1 MDGVHDMGGMDG
13 FGKVVAEPSEPVFH
27 EAWEG
32 RVMAM
37 NRALGAAG
45 AWNIDMARFSREALP
60 PAVYL
65 ASSYYERW
73 QRAMEQLLVDRDLV
87 GADEI
92 ATGNVLRPGKH
103 LERGK
108 LTTDQVGRVTTR
120 QSFARPAPAPA
131 RFSPGD
137 AVRARNIHPK
147 AHTRLPRYVRGRA
160 GSVERVQGCHVFPD
174 ASALE
179 RDEAQWLYTVRF
191 EGRELWGDEAD
202 PTLTVSIE
210 AFESYLEPC

>member
-13 FGKVVAEPSEPVFH
+13 FGKVEPESNEPVFH

-37 NRALGAAG
+37 NRTLGAAG
-45 AWNIDMARFSREALP
+45 AWNIDMARYSREELP

-73 QRAMEQLLVDRDLV
+73 QLAMEQLLVERGLV
-87 GADEI
+87 DADEL
-92 ATGNVLRPGKH
+92 AEGAALRPGKR
-103 LERGK
+103 LRRGK
-108 LTTDQVGRVTTR
+108 FTAGDTERVMAR
-120 QSFARPAPAPA
+120 GSFERPASAPP

-137 AVRARNIHPK
+137 AVRARNIHPR

-160 GSVERVQGCHVFPD
+160 GIVERIQGCHVFPD
-174 ASALE
+174 ASALGRE
-179 RDEAQWLYTVRF
+179 EAEWLYTVRF
-191 EGRELWGDEAD
+191 EGRELWGEETD
-202 PTLTVSIE
+202 PTLTVSVE
-210 AFESYLEPC
+210 AFEQYLEPR